1 MILPMCSFV
10 LMFFVQYSY
19 PNQVQGKIF
28 GILVL
33 GMLAGSASLPLI
45 AEIKS
50 DLDLGWKLYQKVQIP
65 IFVVYIGLLG
75 SLMLLAFNK
84 EKLALILN
92 SFAVRSSDSEPVKSL
107 M

>member
-1 MILPMCSFV
+1 MYLPLGGFI

-45 AEIKS
+45 AEVKS
-50 DLDLGWKLYQKVQIP
+50 DFELGWMLYQKVQIG
-65 IFVVYIGLLG
+65 IFVAYVLLLS
-75 SLMLLAFNK
+75 SLTLLAFNK
-84 EKLALILN
+84 EKLA
-92 SFAVRSSDSEPVKSL
+92 
-107 M
+107 